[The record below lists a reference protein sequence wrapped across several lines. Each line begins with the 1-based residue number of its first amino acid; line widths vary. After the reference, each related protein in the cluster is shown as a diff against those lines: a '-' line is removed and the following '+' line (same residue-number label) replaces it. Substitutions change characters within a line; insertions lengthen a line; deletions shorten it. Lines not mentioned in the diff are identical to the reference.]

1 MMQDKLRIFYPIQV
15 SAVVQ
20 YQALTKLIMK
30 QLLLSL
36 MYFSAFLNWDNVKE
50 IRNPWISTAKY
61 IECNGNTDKIS
72 IYRLFL

>member
-20 YQALTKLIMK
+20 YQVLTKLIMK

-50 IRNPWISTAKY
+50 IRNP
-61 IECNGNTDKIS
+61 
-72 IYRLFL
+72 